1 MQPWRG
7 LALWLAFVGASC
19 AKPTQQVSSAPL
31 AGENPIPPANPIPPK
46 NPIPAENPITVE
58 NALPGDR
65 GWAAGTGVGRAVE
78 MYLDR
83 VSARAGDAVQ
93 AKVSSD
99 GPHDATW
106 ALYRIG
112 WYGGAGA
119 RKVASGRSGRLS
131 NQPACPVEPLRG
143 FLRCAWA
150 AAFSLT
156 VPAGAVSGLYVVK
169 VTRDDG
175 PATLAPLVVRDE
187 RGASLLFQSSVTT
200 AQAYNP
206 WGGESLYQDAGRTVP
221 GQMATAVSFD
231 RPYRY
236 FGGAGPVL
244 LWEAPFARFL
254 ERSGYDVTYTT
265 NLDVARAGAP
275 APTSRGAFLSVG
287 HDEYWAPQE
296 RDAVEAAREAGTHLL
311 FFGANAAYW
320 KVRLEDPGADGNA
333 RTVVCY
339 KMRPESDPDQGP
351 GRTGRFRDVPENRPE
366 NELIGVMYE
375 SWLLVAH
382 SWTVAD
388 AAHFLYAG
396 TGLSTGDVIP
406 QIVGYEYDRR
416 MDAQPP
422 GVLGL
427 AGRAAV
433 VDAEGK
439 PGVFEATSYRAP
451 SGALVFGAGT
461 IYWANALDGPGRD
474 PRVERMTANV
484 FREALKLPIP
494 SALQDTAL
502 PQVPAARA
510 APAPTPALVAGGFPG
525 PSALAVLPDSA
536 LVVADAR
543 ANQIFRI
550 EPAPSFAVSLL
561 AGDGNPS
568 ASKLYDG
575 VPGLRARFFGPSGI
589 AADGAG
595 NLYVA
600 DTHNDCIR
608 RIASDAAHT
617 VTTFAGMLGAQ
628 GSADGIGAAARF
640 FRPMGIAWDGPR
652 NRLVVADS
660 GNHKIRA
667 INVATAAVTT
677 LAGSAVGVGDGPG
690 ASARCSFPTA
700 VAIAEDGR
708 VFVIS
713 SGDSMLKVVGADAQ
727 STVTTLVMGGAGY
740 ADGPGT
746 TAKLAAQ
753 GGLAWA
759 AGSLYVSD
767 PGNSRIRLVRPGAD
781 AAGTTV
787 SSWAGT
793 GLADNGPAA
802 LGLPLGLALGRGVLY
817 AVDASTGS
825 VRSIPR

>member
-1 MQPWRG
+1 MQ
-7 LALWLAFVGASC
+7 LWKSLSLCLVSVGAGC
-19 AKPTQQVSSAPL
+19 AKGGEQAWTAP
-31 AGENPIPPANPIPPK
+31 APAPPPAPPPAARENPIPS
-46 NPIPAENPITVE
+46 E
-58 NALPGDR
+58 NALPGDP

-83 VSARAGDAVQ
+83 TSALAGDAVQ
-93 AKVSSD
+93 AKVSAD
-99 GPHDATW
+99 GPHAATW
-106 ALYRIG
+106 ALYRFG

-119 RKVASGRSGRLS
+119 RKVASGSSGRLS
-131 NQPACPVEPLRG
+131 RQPACPVEPVRG
-143 FLRCAWA
+143 FLRCAWP
-150 AAFSLT
+150 AAFSFT

-175 PATLAPLVVRDE
+175 SATLAPLVVRDE
-187 RGASLLFQSSVTT
+187 RAASLLFQSSVTT
-200 AQAYNP
+200 AQAYNA
-206 WGGESLYQDAGRTVP
+206 WGGESLYQDNGRTVP

-231 RPYRY
+231 RPYQA
-236 FGGAGPVL
+236 FGGAGLVVR
-244 LWEAPFARFL
+244 WELSFARFL
-254 ERSGYDVTYTT
+254 ERNGYDVTYTT
-265 NLDVARAGAP
+265 NLDVARAGPP
-275 APTSRGAFLSVG
+275 ALTSRGAFLSVG
-287 HDEYWAPQE
+287 HDEYWPPQE
-296 RDAVEAAREAGTHLL
+296 RDAVETARDAGTNLL
-311 FFGANAAYW
+311 FFGADAAYW
-320 KVRLEDPGADGNA
+320 KVRLEDPGLDGNA
-333 RTVVCY
+333 RTLVCY

-375 SWLLVAH
+375 SWTLIAH
-382 SWTVAD
+382 AWTVAD
-388 AAHFLYAG
+388 AGHFLYAG
-396 TGLSTGDVIP
+396 TGLLTGDAIP

-416 MDAQPP
+416 MEAQPP
-422 GVLGL
+422 GVLAL
-427 AGRAAV
+427 AGRASV

-461 IYWANALDGPGRD
+461 IYWSNGVDGPGRD

-484 FREALKLPIP
+484 LREALKLPIP
-494 SALQDTAL
+494 AALQGM
-502 PQVPAARA
+502 A
-510 APAPTPALVAGGFPG
+510 APWVPPAQQAPALKLVAKGFQG
-525 PSALAVLPDSA
+525 PSAVAVLPDSA
-536 LVVADAR
+536 LAVADPR

-550 EPAPSFAVSLL
+550 GPGPSFAVSLL

-568 ASKLYDG
+568 QSTLFDG

-600 DTHNDCIR
+600 DTHNNCIR
-608 RIASDAAHT
+608 RIANDAAHT
-617 VTTFAGMLGAQ
+617 VTTFAGALGTQ
-628 GSADGIGAAARF
+628 GYADGTGASARF
-640 FRPMGIAWDGPR
+640 FRPMGVAWDGPR

-660 GNHKIRA
+660 GNHRVRA
-667 INVATAAVTT
+667 IDVATAAVTT
-677 LAGSAVGVGDGPG
+677 LAGSDTGVGDGPG
-690 ASARCSFPTA
+690 ASARCSFPTS

-708 VFVIS
+708 VFVLA
-713 SGDSMLKVVGADAQ
+713 SGDSLLKVVGTDALR
-727 STVTTLVMGGAGY
+727 TVTSLVVGGPGY

-746 TAKLAAQ
+746 TAKVAAQ

-759 AGSLYVSD
+759 AGSLYMSD

-802 LGLPLGLALGRGVLY
+802 LGLPLGLALGTGVLY
-817 AVDASTGS
+817 VVDASTGS
-825 VRSIPR
+825 VQSIPR